1 MVVCMPVLLLLLA
14 CVMCAGVPTISS
26 MGAGGRL
33 DPSRVRLADISE
45 TYNDAFAAVVGRRLR
60 HAGVGSGVT
69 VVFSDEPAQ
78 PASLA
83 LTEQQ
88 YKRSYFGTSSY
99 IPALFG
105 LYVASHVIRTVVEQG
120 YQLRRP
126 ASSAGSSVSS
136 KSSSRKGAG
145 STGSSRKSRSQARSD
160 GSSSSTMSGSHASSS
175 DMDGSSVNLGSFD
188 STSASASVHDPNS
201 VQEGQH
207 SRSADAQ
214 AKRDAGRGLAGISAG
229 SSSSAGS
236 LLHTKPQQGAAD
248 TGEAPAVFFT
258 SFERV
263 QGVGMGLD
271 GEGL

>member
-1 MVVCMPVLLLLLA
+1 LLLLLLA
-14 CVMCAGVPTISS
+14 CVACAGVPTISS

-45 TYNDAFAAVVGRRLR
+45 TYNDAFAAVVRKRLR
-60 HAGVGSGVT
+60 KAGVSSGVT

-105 LYVASHVIRTVVEQG
+105 LYIASHVIRTVVEQG

-126 ASSAGSSVSS
+126 ARSVGSGVSS
-136 KSSSRKGAG
+136 KSSSRKGSG
-145 STGSSRKSRSQARSD
+145 TTGSSRKSRSQARSNSNSSNCEGGVHGSSCDTD
-160 GSSSSTMSGSHASSS
+160 GSSMS
-175 DMDGSSVNLGSFD
+175 LGSLD
-188 STSASASVHDPNS
+188 STSASASVQGS
-201 VQEGQH
+201 CTVTSGQH
-207 SRSADAQ
+207 SHAVDAPSN
-214 AKRDAGRGLAGISAG
+214 KDAGRGQAGRLAGNSVSNGRLLQAG
-229 SSSSAGS
+229 
-236 LLHTKPQQGAAD
+236 PQQGAA
-248 TGEAPAVFFT
+248 GIKEAQKVTFT
-258 SFERV
+258 SYEQV